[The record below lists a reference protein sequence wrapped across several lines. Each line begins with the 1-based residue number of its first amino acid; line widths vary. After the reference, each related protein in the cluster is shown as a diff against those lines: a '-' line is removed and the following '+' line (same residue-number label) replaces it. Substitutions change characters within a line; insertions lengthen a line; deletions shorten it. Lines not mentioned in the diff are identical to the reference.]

1 MLLEVN
7 LWLFYLNI
15 IFKRTEILWFFNNH
29 LKYNNVQIINLF
41 KVCNFLS
48 LPKKFRSLNLLNIS
62 RTLKYYFQAKDLAV
76 SKTTQPK

>member
-29 LKYNNVQIINLF
+29 LKYKTDFFLLKTINF
-41 KVCNFLS
+41 EIS
-48 LPKKFRSLNLLNIS
+48 LALPTIFIKKIFE
-62 RTLKYYFQAKDLAV
+62 
-76 SKTTQPK
+76 